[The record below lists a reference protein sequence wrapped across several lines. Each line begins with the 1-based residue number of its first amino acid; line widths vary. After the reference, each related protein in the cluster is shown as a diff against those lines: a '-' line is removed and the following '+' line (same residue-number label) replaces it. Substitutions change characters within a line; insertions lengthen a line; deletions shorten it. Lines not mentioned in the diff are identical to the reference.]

1 MTIFYSPIVD
11 MLFLRSEVIRYDYGR
26 QYFYYKY
33 ENDMVYI
40 DSDDGK
46 ELIKRLK
53 MKKVGVL

>member
-1 MTIFYSPIVD
+1 

>member
-11 MLFLRSEVIRYDYGR
+11 MLFLRSEVECYAGKNFYRY
-26 QYFYYKY
+26 Q
-33 ENDMVYI
+33 NNMLYI
-40 DSDDGK
+40 DSDYGK